1 MPIFTFIIVFLLIL
15 FLRLVNIFQKEN
27 GLGHPLIMIFITIIV
42 SIFVVFIEHRID
54 KNYNDNK
61 LNYDNIDFFRYI
73 FSIIIIILHMRPFL
87 ETSNQLDLAFNN
99 IVSRICVPFFFVVTG
114 YFVAKKE
121 KDNPN
126 YIKKYIKSMIPL
138 YLTWCLIYLP
148 IS

>member
-1 MPIFTFIIVFLLIL
+1 MKYKRQIFTFIIIFLLIL

-42 SIFVVFIEHRID
+42 SIIVVFIEYRID

-126 YIKKYIKSMIPL
+126 YIGK
-138 YLTWCLIYLP
+138 
-148 IS
+148 